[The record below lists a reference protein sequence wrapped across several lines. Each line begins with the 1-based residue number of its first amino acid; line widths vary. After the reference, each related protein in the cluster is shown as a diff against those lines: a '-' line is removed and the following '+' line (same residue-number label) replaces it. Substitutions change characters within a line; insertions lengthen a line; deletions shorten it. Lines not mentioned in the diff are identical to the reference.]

1 MTILKTTVNTIAK
14 IAAVIL
20 ALNYPNGDSSLLT
33 IIHFSDKPSEP
44 EDLKATNVT
53 SSSAGLHW
61 RAPSNTGG
69 LPITLYLVERC
80 GKHWQS

>member
-1 MTILKTTVNTIAK
+1 MTNLKTTVNTIVN

-20 ALNYPNGDSSLLT
+20 ALFIPMENSSLLT
-33 IIHFSDKPSEP
+33 IIHLSDKPSDP

-53 SSSAGLHW
+53 SSSAGLQW

-69 LPITLYLVERC
+69 LAITLYLVERR
-80 GKHWQS
+80 GKHWQ